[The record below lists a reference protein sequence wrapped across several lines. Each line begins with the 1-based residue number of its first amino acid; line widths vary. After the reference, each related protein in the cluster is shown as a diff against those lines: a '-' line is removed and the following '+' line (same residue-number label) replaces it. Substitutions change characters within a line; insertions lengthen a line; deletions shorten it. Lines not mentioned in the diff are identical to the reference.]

1 MRLAFFSART
11 SLSRASWRTGS
22 SNWVFSICL
31 ARCVREKLDVA
42 DLAMGLG
49 ALDGLGLD
57 LGGHVPVVLE
67 GVLEV
72 VELELGVLSLTQ
84 DLGDLALDLL
94 ARGGDGLE
102 LCLLGHACQGGR
114 VLEEREVDLL
124 EPEERGGFAH
134 VFLPSLC
141 PAGHRYSYVG

>member
-1 MRLAFFSART
+1 M
-11 SLSRASWRTGS
+11 
-22 SNWVFSICL
+22 
-31 ARCVREKLDVA
+31 
-42 DLAMGLG
+42 
-49 ALDGLGLD
+49 
-57 LGGHVPVVLE
+57 LE

-72 VELELGVLSLTQ
+72 VEFELGVLSLTQ

-141 PAGHRYSYVG
+141 PAGHRCSCVG